1 MAMITQAIL
10 LALLPCLLAYACFS
24 DLFTMRISNR
34 VCLFVL
40 ALFPVAA
47 LLAGMPL
54 AGIGMHLAA
63 GAVVLAVSFTLFAFG
78 WIGGGDAKLVAAAAV
93 WFGFD
98 MVLEFLAL
106 SCILG
111 GGLTLAILAA
121 RLQPLPPAL
130 AARGW
135 ILHLHAP
142 TTGIPYG
149 IALGAAAL
157 VALPHSALWKLAL

>member
-1 MAMITQAIL
+1 MIAQAIV

-40 ALFPVAA
+40 GLFPIAA
-47 LLAGMPL
+47 VVAGMGS
-54 AGIGMHLAA
+54 ADIGMHLLTGAA
-63 GAVVLAVSFTLFAFG
+63 VLAVSFTLFAFG
-78 WIGGGDAKLVAAAAV
+78 WVGGGDAKLVAAAAA

-98 MVLEFLAL
+98 LVLDFLAL
-106 SCILG
+106 SCLLG
-111 GGLTLAILAA
+111 GALTLGILVL
-121 RLQPLPPAL
+121 RQHPMPAGL
-130 AARGW
+130 RRQDW
-135 ILHLHAP
+135 LMHLHAQ

-157 VALPHSALWKLAL
+157 IILPHSAVWRLAI

>member
-1 MAMITQAIL
+1 MIAQAIL
-10 LALLPCLLAYACFS
+10 MALLPCLLAYACFS

-47 LLAGMPL
+47 LVAGMALP
-54 AGIGMHLAA
+54 AIGLHIAA
-63 GAVVLAVSFTLFAFG
+63 GFVVLAVSFTLFAFG

-93 WFGFD
+93 WFGFEL
-98 MVLEFLAL
+98 VLEFLAL
-106 SCILG
+106 SCLLG
-111 GGLTLAILAA
+111 GGLTLGILLG
-121 RLQPLPPAL
+121 RQYPLPAGLQAQGWL
-130 AARGW
+130 A
-135 ILHLHAP
+135 HLHAS

-157 VALPHSALWKLAL
+157 IMLPHSAVWRLAV

>member
-1 MAMITQAIL
+1 MIAQAIL
-10 LALLPCLLAYACFS
+10 LALLPTLLAYACFS

-40 ALFPVAA
+40 GLFPVAA
-47 LLAGMPL
+47 IVAGMATP
-54 AGIGMHLAA
+54 AIGMHLLA
-63 GAVVLAVSFTLFAFG
+63 GLAVLAVSFTLFGFG

-98 MVLEFLAL
+98 MVLEFLAVACL
-106 SCILG
+106 LG
-111 GGLTLAILAA
+111 GALTFAILLG
-121 RLQPLPPAL
+121 RLYPVPAGL
-130 AARGW
+130 RSQGW
-135 ILHLHAP
+135 LMHLHAS

-157 VALPHSALWKLAL
+157 ILLPHSAVWRLAV